1 MPTLVH
7 HRLIVIAALVVAAC
21 APASDP
27 ETAASPVVA
36 GTRRIEGLSGDQGAS
51 IEQRAPDG
59 TVVQKLVAPP
69 TAVWDALVAALSAR
83 RVTPT
88 IFDRAV
94 GRAGDTSLVLLYR
107 WNGQPLSRYLSCGS
121 TMTGPKADQER
132 VRAILLA
139 QLTKL
144 RADTVA
150 IAVHF
155 SGGSYPVAS
164 GNSGVP
170 SQCTSTGRAERE
182 LIDDVA
188 QRAAGRR

>member
-1 MPTLVH
+1 MQNLTSRMILFMAI
-7 HRLIVIAALVVAAC
+7 IVTAC

-27 ETAASPVVA
+27 ETAASPIVA
-36 GTRRIEGLSGDQGAS
+36 GTRRIEGVAGEQGPS

-59 TVVQKLVAPP
+59 TVIQKLVAPP
-69 TAVWDALVAALSAR
+69 AAVWDALVAALSAR
-83 RVTPT
+83 KVTPT
-88 IFDRAV
+88 ILDRAV
-94 GRAGDTSLVLLYR
+94 GRAGDTSLVLIYR

-121 TMTGPKADQER
+121 SMTGPKADQER

-144 RADTVA
+144 HADTVA

-164 GNSGVP
+164 GNSGAP

-182 LIDDVA
+182 LIEDVA
-188 QRAAGRR
+188 QRAGVRR

>member
-1 MPTLVH
+1 MPTPI
-7 HRLIVIAALVVAAC
+7 HRGLILSAALVIAAC

-27 ETAASPVVA
+27 ETAASPIVA
-36 GTRRIEGLSGDQGAS
+36 GTRRIEGATGEQGS
-51 IEQRAPDG
+51 TIEQRAPDG

-83 RVTPT
+83 KVTPT

-107 WNGQPLSRYLSCGS
+107 WNGQPLSRYLSCGA

-132 VRAILLA
+132 VRAVLLA

-188 QRAAGRR
+188 QRVTGRR

>member
-1 MPTLVH
+1 MQTLVH
-7 HRLIVIAALVVAAC
+7 RGLILSAALVVAAC
-21 APASDP
+21 APASNP

-36 GTRRIEGLSGDQGAS
+36 GTRRMDGVTGDRGAS
-51 IEQRAPDG
+51 LEQRGPDG
-59 TVVQKLVAPP
+59 TLVQGIVAPP
-69 TAVWDALVAALSAR
+69 EAIWDALVAALAAR
-83 RVTPT
+83 KVTPT
-88 IFDRAV
+88 ILDRAV
-94 GRAGDTSLVLLYR
+94 GRAGDTSLVLHYR

-121 TMTGPKADQER
+121 NMTGPKVDQDQ

-139 QLTKL
+139 QLTKM

-155 SGGSYPVAS
+155 SARAYPVAS
-164 GNSGVP
+164 GNSGMP

-188 QRAAGRR
+188 QRVAGRR

>member
-1 MPTLVH
+1 M
-7 HRLIVIAALVVAAC
+7 
-21 APASDP
+21 
-27 ETAASPVVA
+27 
-36 GTRRIEGLSGDQGAS
+36 
-51 IEQRAPDG
+51 
-59 TVVQKLVAPP
+59 
-69 TAVWDALVAALSAR
+69 
-83 RVTPT
+83 TPT
-88 IFDRAV
+88 ILDRAV

-132 VRAILLA
+132 VRAVLLA

-182 LIDDVA
+182 LMDDVA
-188 QRAAGRR
+188 QRVVAQR

>member
-1 MPTLVH
+1 MPTLVPR
-7 HRLIVIAALVVAAC
+7 RLVLLASFTLAAC
-21 APASDP
+21 APASEP
-27 ETAASPVVA
+27 ETAASPVTA
-36 GTRRIEGLSGDQGAS
+36 GTRRIEGARGEQGAS
-51 IEQRAPDG
+51 IEQRGPDG
-59 TVVQKLVAPP
+59 TVVKKLVAPP
-69 TAVWDALVAALSAR
+69 TAVWDALVAALGAR
-83 RVTPT
+83 KVTPT

-139 QLTKL
+139 QLTQL

-170 SQCTSTGRAERE
+170 SQCTSTGRAEQE
-182 LIDDVA
+182 LIDDVV
-188 QRAAGRR
+188 QRAAGQR